1 MHSEVL
7 NSCRFR
13 SGNAGP
19 ASRHALGHEIAE
31 RQSVRIAMLG
41 TRGIPA
47 NYGGF
52 ETFAEEVC
60 ARLAERGHDV
70 TVYCRASQYDEPM
83 DAYRGV
89 KRVVLPGIHTKALD
103 TLSHTFVATLHLLA
117 HRADVAYYCNCAN
130 AWFIALPRLF
140 GMKTILNTDGLEW
153 ERAKWGTLATTFY
166 RVSEFAAS
174 WFPHMLVS
182 DSRVIQRYYREHFD
196 CDSEFVPYGADLLER
211 GRGADLV
218 RELGVEPGEYFLYV
232 SRLEPEN
239 NAHLVVEAFEGV
251 RTDKQLLVV
260 GSAPFAGAY
269 IQRLHATTDARIRFP
284 GGLYGETYKAL
295 QANAYAYVNAMEV
308 GGTHPAI
315 LEAMGAGNAVV
326 VSDIE
331 YNAEAVGEAGLT
343 FRNKDAA
350 DLREKLQWL
359 AGNPDEVA
367 RFGRNARARV
377 SEKYNWERVT
387 DAYEQLFAALVS
399 GEEPGEAVSP
409 GEDR

>member
-1 MHSEVL
+1 
-7 NSCRFR
+7 
-13 SGNAGP
+13 
-19 ASRHALGHEIAE
+19 
-31 RQSVRIAMLG
+31 MLG

-52 ETFAEEVC
+52 ETFAEELC

-70 TVYCRASQYDEPM
+70 TVYCRQAQYDEPLPT
-83 DAYRGV
+83 YRGV
-89 KRVVLPGIHTKALD
+89 RRVVLPGIHTKALD

-117 HRADVAYYCNCAN
+117 HRADIAYYCNCAN
-130 AWFIALPRLF
+130 AWFMALPRLF
-140 GMKTILNTDGLEW
+140 GIRTLLNTDGLEW
-153 ERAKWGTLATTFY
+153 ERAKWGPAAKTFY
-166 RVSEFAAS
+166 RISEHAAS

-182 DSRVIQRYYREHFD
+182 DSRVIQRYYREHFG
-196 CDSEFVPYGADLLER
+196 CESEFVPYGADQLER
-211 GRGADLV
+211 GRDAGLV
-218 RELGVEPGEYFLYV
+218 RALGVEPGEYFLYV

-239 NAHLVVEAFEGV
+239 NAHLLVEAFERV
-251 RTDKQLLVV
+251 KTDKRLLVV
-260 GSAPFAGAY
+260 GSAPFADAY
-269 IQRLHATTDARIRFP
+269 IRRLHATTDPRILFP

-315 LEAMGAGNAVV
+315 LEAMGAGNAVL

-359 AGNPDEVA
+359 ADRPEEVA

-377 SEKYNWERVT
+377 SERYDWERVT
-387 DAYEQLFAALVS
+387 DQYEQLFAALAA
-399 GEEPGEAVSP
+399 GGAPEAAGASR
-409 GEDR
+409 EDS